1 MISTHFWLRSLV
13 ILVVTLFDWNQI
25 ISFPSA
31 DNYHVHTIFCD
42 SCRQST
48 TFQLR
53 EATLLDQISSMH
65 QQLGELQCTS
75 QHKDTHINSGDQH
88 SSHVPTEIP
97 DAHVDM
103 ASSGSSGAK
112 ADSNG
117 AKLPKGIDHSRTRR
131 LSGLVDRA
139 DWQVRWRVF
148 QQRARTPFT
157 AMYEQK
163 LMWDTQDI

>member
-1 MISTHFWLRSLV
+1 LKAADAEERLA
-13 ILVVTLFDWNQI
+13 
-25 ISFPSA
+25 SA
-31 DNYHVHTIFCD
+31 DRLAKRYQSEAIGEAETRRALDASFV
-42 SCRQST
+42 RQST

-139 DWQVRWRVF
+139 DWQVR
-148 QQRARTPFT
+148 
-157 AMYEQK
+157 
-163 LMWDTQDI
+163 